1 MHARLEVPFLDASAE
16 QLVWQLD
23 APLQPALAVGQV
35 AWSWCTLEVRLL
47 GASHQVVVRPAEGP
61 ECSELVACRPGS
73 GGGLPAFVSD
83 QRAGF
88 SYHFDS
94 SIERVPATVLAERAN
109 ELVERLSGDSHAL
122 VGSFPGSPHAVT
134 AVEVVAGGWRTWHL
148 YPQTGQ
154 IVTTST
160 QLDRA

>member
-1 MHARLEVPFLDASAE
+1 LHARLEVPFLDASAE

-23 APLQPALAVGQV
+23 APLQSALAVGHV
-35 AWSWCTLEVRLL
+35 TWSWCTLEVRLL
-47 GASHQVVVRPAEGP
+47 GASHQVVVRTIEGP
-61 ECSELVACRPGS
+61 ECSELVACRPGA
-73 GGGLPAFVSD
+73 GGGLPAAVSD

-88 SYHFDS
+88 HYRFDS
-94 SIERVPATVLAERAN
+94 AVERVPAAVLAHRATS
-109 ELVERLSGDSHAL
+109 LVERLSGDAHAL

-134 AVEVVAGGWRTWHL
+134 AVEVVVDGWRTWHL

-160 QLDRA
+160 QLERA